1 MKRAIYPGTFDP
13 MTNGHLDIIKRAIHI
28 TDHLVV
34 AVARDISPKKA
45 KDIMFSFDE
54 RIAIAK
60 EAVHNMCQTEGI
72 DENKIN
78 IIGFDGLLIK
88 YIKDNQIDFIIRGLR
103 AFSDFDF
110 ELNISGLNSIMH
122 PIETVFL
129 FTSSNMRY
137 ISSSSVKEIYK
148 LGGDISK
155 MVPQCVVKKMEE
167 KS

>member
-28 TDHLVV
+28 TEYLVI
-34 AVARDISPKKA
+34 AVAKDVSPKKA

-54 RIAIAK
+54 RIEIAK
-60 EAVHNMCQTEGI
+60 EAVKNMCIKEGI
-72 DENKIN
+72 DENKIE
-78 IIGFDGLLIK
+78 IVGFDGLLIK
-88 YIKDNQIDFIIRGLR
+88 YIKNNKIDFIIRGLR

-137 ISSSSVKEIYK
+137 ISSSSVKEIYQ

-155 MVPQCVVKKMEE
+155 MVPECVVKRME
-167 KS
+167 KKI